1 MLTVADWHNR
11 FKQQARWTEPVR
23 RFLFKQVEL
32 ENVNK
37 ILEVGCGTGAI
48 VAELSVQTGGQVFG
62 IDLNADFL
70 RHAAK
75 NRSYHLTCADVFRLP
90 FPDQSFEIVCCHY
103 FLLWIADPGLALR
116 EMKRVAKPG
125 GFILALAEPDFGGRI
140 DYPDAMGR
148 LGRLQIQALKKQGAD
163 PFAGRKIKGLFHQTG
178 LKNVQAGVLGGQWN
192 DIQDP
197 SGDQTEWDILRA
209 DLQGMIDETE
219 FNKLKEVEKEAHRNG
234 ERILYVP
241 TFYALGQV

>member
-1 MLTVADWHNR
+1 MLTAADWHNR

-32 ENVNK
+32 EKANK

-48 VAELSVQTGGQVFG
+48 VADLSAQTSAQVYG
-62 IDLNADFL
+62 IDFNMDYL
-70 RHAAK
+70 RHASRDRA
-75 NRSYHLTCADVFRLP
+75 YHLACADAFRLP
-90 FPDQSFEIVCCHY
+90 FPDQVFEIVCCHY
-103 FLLWIADPGLALR
+103 FLLWIVDTGLALG

-125 GFILALAEPDFGGRI
+125 GFILALAEPDYGGRI
-140 DYPDAMGR
+140 DYPDAMSR
-148 LGRLQIQALKKQGAD
+148 LGQLQIQALEKQGAD
-163 PFAGRKIKGLFHQTG
+163 PFAGRKIKGLFRQAG

-192 DIQDP
+192 DFQDP

-209 DLQGMIDETE
+209 DLQGMIDDAE
-219 FNKLKEVEKEAHRNG
+219 FNKLKQVEKEARRIG
-234 ERILYVP
+234 EHILYVP